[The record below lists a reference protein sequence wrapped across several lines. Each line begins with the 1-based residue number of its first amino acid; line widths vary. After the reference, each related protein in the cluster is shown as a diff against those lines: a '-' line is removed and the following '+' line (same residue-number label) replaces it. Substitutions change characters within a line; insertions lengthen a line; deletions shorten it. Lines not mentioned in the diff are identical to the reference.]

1 MKFYL
6 SIAFL
11 LFSIV
16 SSAQNEG
23 LWTDHLP
30 YNSVNDIAVRGDNY
44 YCATNQ
50 GLFIYN
56 AKEKEIST
64 RSKVNGLNDIGIT
77 ALSYNTSNE
86 LLIVGY
92 KNANIDLLSGNSVF
106 NLGDIKRA
114 NGYTGLK
121 YINHIITEG
130 DFAWVATGFGIV
142 KIDVKKRI
150 VIATYIIGENGTNL
164 EVNKLAIEKNTQ
176 RMYAATPNG
185 LYSANMNDPLI
196 FYQFWSKDTTLSQGN
211 LSQLAVLNGAVLVN
225 KVTQG
230 SVEDSVFYNNGSGW
244 NYLTDQGVG
253 GKRDMRVS
261 NGYLSIVTPYTSNF
275 FRSDLSQKY
284 VISNA
289 YYEPGTYDPRC
300 ATMLASGTTM
310 LIGNDYNGLIYCED
324 VDFNIRITPNG
335 PHSNKAFGLAA
346 NDKKMYVA
354 PGAIDELWTSTFTS
368 EGLFALDDF
377 DWNWITPNDLNGIG
391 DAVRVLIDPKDNNRV
406 YVAAWGTGI
415 LELKNDALVTVWDNT
430 TSGGA
435 IQGPTGNET
444 SVRTGGIALDED
456 GALWITSSLSER
468 PLSVKRADGTWQNF
482 SAGALAG
489 SNTNVFDVL
498 VSQLDQKWIRTRT
511 AGLLVMQENQGI
523 SQWRAVTSGAGSG
536 NLPNNSVLDF
546 AEDLDGELW
555 IGTTEGLVVLYSP
568 QNVFVPGKS
577 FDAQPILFEE
587 EGVVQRLLGTE
598 AVNAVAVDGANKKWF
613 GTLNSGVFYTS
624 ADGIE
629 TIYHFTADNSPLLSN
644 AILDIAIDNITG
656 EVYFAT
662 AEGIVSFRGAA
673 TKGFDEYT
681 DVYAYPNPVRPGYEG
696 PIYIKG
702 LVTNSQVKI
711 TDVAG
716 NLVFQTIAE
725 GGQARWDGQNLNG
738 EKVVSGVYL
747 AYCTDDLA
755 EHTTV
760 TKILVIR

>member
-1 MKFYL
+1 
-6 SIAFL
+6 
-11 LFSIV
+11 
-16 SSAQNEG
+16 
-23 LWTDHLP
+23 
-30 YNSVNDIAVRGDNY
+30 
-44 YCATNQ
+44 
-50 GLFIYN
+50 
-56 AKEKEIST
+56 
-64 RSKVNGLNDIGIT
+64 
-77 ALSYNTSNE
+77 
-86 LLIVGY
+86 
-92 KNANIDLLSGNSVF
+92 
-106 NLGDIKRA
+106 
-114 NGYTGLK
+114 
-121 YINHIITEG
+121 
-130 DFAWVATGFGIV
+130 
-142 KIDVKKRI
+142 
-150 VIATYIIGENGTNL
+150 
-164 EVNKLAIEKNTQ
+164 
-176 RMYAATPNG
+176 
-185 LYSANMNDPLI
+185 
-196 FYQFWSKDTTLSQGN
+196 
-211 LSQLAVLNGAVLVN
+211 
-225 KVTQG
+225 
-230 SVEDSVFYNNGSGW
+230 
-244 NYLTDQGVG
+244 
-253 GKRDMRVS
+253 
-261 NGYLSIVTPYTSNF
+261 
-275 FRSDLSQKY
+275 
-284 VISNA
+284 
-289 YYEPGTYDPRC
+289 
-300 ATMLASGTTM
+300 
-310 LIGNDYNGLIYCED
+310 
-324 VDFNIRITPNG
+324 
-335 PHSNKAFGLAA
+335 LAA